1 VLSEDVMIS
10 PAADA
15 RSDYRLGFRGFDAE
29 LAGAELPVR
38 GTLPPWLSGT
48 LVRNGPARFGIG
60 DQTYRHWFDGL
71 AMLHRFEI
79 RNGAVSYANRFL
91 RSPAFLEAE
100 RTGRI
105 ARSEFATDPRRS
117 PLAHVVALFRAEP
130 SHNANVNVVP
140 YRDGYLAL
148 TETPLPMH
156 VDGTTLE
163 THGPVAWDDAVAGH
177 MTTAH
182 PLHDPVRRATFNL
195 FTLIGRSSTYQ
206 IVRIEDGTMRRT
218 VIGTT
223 TVSEPGYMHAF
234 SITQRYVIL
243 AEYPLFVRPL
253 DLLLRRKPFID
264 NYRWLPGNGTRFHV
278 FDKDGQGLVATYE
291 APAFFAFHHVNA
303 FDDGAAIVVD
313 IAAYD
318 DASIIDDFLL
328 ANVFEGSAPFARPAF
343 RRYRLIPGRTAAE
356 IDLGTSQSLELP
368 RVATAQAG
376 NPYRFAYGVASDD
389 SERGIFNRIVKF
401 DVDEQR
407 AAEWSEARSYP
418 GEPVFVA
425 RPDATDEDDGVL
437 LSVVFDAQTVTSY
450 LLVLDARDLRE
461 HARIEAPHRIPFG
474 FHGMFRS

>member
-1 VLSEDVMIS
+1 MITT
-10 PAADA
+10 AVDA
-15 RSDYRLGFRGFDAE
+15 RADYRLGFTGVDAE
-29 LAGAELPVR
+29 LSATDLPVH

-48 LVRNGPARFGIG
+48 LVRNGPARFTIG
-60 DQTYRHWFDGL
+60 SETYRHWFDGL

-79 RNGAVSYANRFL
+79 RDGAVSYANRFL

-105 ARSEFATDPRRS
+105 ACSEFATDPRRS
-117 PLAHVVALFRAEP
+117 PLAHAVALFRAAP

-148 TETPLPMH
+148 TETPLPMQ

-163 THGPVAWDDAVAGH
+163 TRGPVAWDDDIAGH

-195 FTLIGRSSTYQ
+195 VTVIGRPSTYQ
-206 IVRIEDGTMRRT
+206 IVRIDDGTMRRT

-223 TVSEPGYMHAF
+223 SVRDPAYMHAF
-234 SITQRYVIL
+234 SATQRYVIL
-243 AEYPLFVRPL
+243 AEYPLFVRAL
-253 DLLLRRKPFID
+253 DLLVHRKPFID
-264 NYRWLPGNGTRFHV
+264 NYRWLPGNATRFHV
-278 FDKDGQGLVATYE
+278 FDKDGRGLVATYE

-328 ANVFEGSAPFARPAF
+328 ANVFDGSAPFARPEF
-343 RRYRLIPGRTAAE
+343 RRYRLIPGRAAAE
-356 IDLGTSQSLELP
+356 IDRGSAQSLELP
-368 RVATAQAG
+368 RVAATHAATSYQ
-376 NPYRFAYGVASDD
+376 FAYGVASDEN
-389 SERGIFNRIVKF
+389 ERGIFNRIVKF
-401 DVDEQR
+401 DVEEQR
-407 AAEWSEARSYP
+407 ATGWSEDRAYP

-425 RPDATDEDDGVL
+425 RPGAGDEDDGVL
-437 LSVVFDAQTVTSY
+437 LSIVFDAEAVTSY
-450 LLVLDARDLRE
+450 LLVLDARDLSE
-461 HARIEAPHRIPFG
+461 LARIEAPHRIPFG
-474 FHGMFRS
+474 FHGMFGT

>member
-1 VLSEDVMIS
+1 ML
-10 PAADA
+10 PTAADA
-15 RSDYRLGFRGFDAE
+15 RADYRVGFTGFDEERSVAQ
-29 LAGAELPVR
+29 LPVR

-48 LVRNGPARFGIG
+48 LVRNGPARFRIG
-60 DQTYRHWFDGL
+60 TQTYRHWFDGL
-71 AMLHRFEI
+71 AMLHRFEM
-79 RNGAVSYANRFL
+79 RAGGVSYANRFL

-117 PLAHVVALFRAEP
+117 PLAHVVALLRAQP

-156 VDGTTLE
+156 VDGDTLE
-163 THGPVAWDDAVAGH
+163 TRGAVAWDDDVVGH

-195 FTLIGRSSTYQ
+195 VTLIGRSSTYQ
-206 IVRIEDGTMRRT
+206 IVRIDDGTMRRT
-218 VIGTT
+218 VIGST
-223 TVSEPGYMHAF
+223 TVGDPAYMHAF
-234 SITQRYVIL
+234 SATQRYVIL

-264 NYRWLPGNGTRFHV
+264 NYRWLPGKATRFHV
-278 FDKDGQGLVATYE
+278 FDKDGRGLVATYE

-318 DASIIDDFLL
+318 DAAIIDDFLL
-328 ANVFEGSAPFARPAF
+328 ANVFGGSAPFARPAF
-343 RRYRLIPGRTAAE
+343 RRYRLIPGRSAAE
-356 IDLGTSQSLELP
+356 IEVGSAQSLELP
-368 RVATAQAG
+368 RVGATQAA
-376 NPYRFAYGVASDD
+376 NRYRFAYGVASDE

-407 AAEWSEARSYP
+407 AAGWSQARAYP

-425 RPDATDEDDGVL
+425 RPGSVDEDDGVL
-437 LSVVFDAQTVTSY
+437 LSVVFDADTVTSY

-461 HARIEAPHRIPFG
+461 LARAEAPHRIPFG